1 MENDSAMNAV
11 RRHEVWVVV
20 GLILSLTVLVLTTH
34 VANAQERVVSY
45 TTIKVIEM
53 PLIEMDIEDQYIRV
67 ENNSGI
73 SFSMIGENSS
83 RDTRT
88 PFCIGCSK
96 RQYSVNMPRP
106 AYGGDRVVNVQVMY

>member
-1 MENDSAMNAV
+1 MKNDSAMNAV

-20 GLILSLTVLVLTTH
+20 GLVLSLTVLVLTTH

-45 TTIKVIEM
+45 ATIRVIEM
-53 PLIEMDIEDQYIRV
+53 PIIEMNREEQFVRV
-67 ENNSGI
+67 ENNSAI

-96 RQYSVNMPRP
+96 RQYGVNIPRP